1 MAKPLIP
8 SCDQWR
14 VKTLSDLHMTGC
26 LPIHTWKGAPTPVN
40 TMACQGQRE
49 VRGTRSLLWLN
60 ALLLEMTQFSPNSM
74 IYWMCDLR
82 SSFSFLSL
90 LFLFYEMG
98 IIVSIPPEILPSS
111 WHFFRRL
118 SYILG
123 FPGSSVVKNP
133 PANAEAVGN
142 ASSIPGSRGSPGVGN
157 GYQLQYSCQI
167 IPWAEEPG
175 GLQSIGLQ
183 SQTRLST

>member
-1 MAKPLIP
+1 MI
-8 SCDQWR
+8 
-14 VKTLSDLHMTGC
+14 
-26 LPIHTWKGAPTPVN
+26 
-40 TMACQGQRE
+40 GQ
-49 VRGTRSLLWLN
+49 VDGKATDTLLWPVEGQDPLWSTHDRLFDNTHLKESTYPSEHDGMPGTEGGQGGEKSFVAETAN

-74 IYWMCDLR
+74 IYWAYDLH

-98 IIVSIPPEILPSS
+98 IIVSIPPEIIPSS

-118 SYILG
+118 SYTLG
-123 FPGSSVVKNP
+123 FPGGSVIKNP

-142 ASSIPGSRGSPGVGN
+142 SIPGLRRSPGVGN
-157 GYQLQYSCQI
+157 GYQLQDSCQI

-175 GLQSIGLQ
+175 GL
-183 SQTRLST
+183 

>member
-1 MAKPLIP
+1 MPG
-8 SCDQWR
+8 
-14 VKTLSDLHMTGC
+14 TEG
-26 LPIHTWKGAPTPVN
+26 G
-40 TMACQGQRE
+40 QGGE
-49 VRGTRSLLWLN
+49 KSFVAETAN

-74 IYWMCDLR
+74 IYWAYDLH

-98 IIVSIPPEILPSS
+98 IIVSIPPEIIPSS

-118 SYILG
+118 SYTLG
-123 FPGSSVVKNP
+123 FPGGSVIKNP

-142 ASSIPGSRGSPGVGN
+142 SIPGLRRSPGVGN
-157 GYQLQYSCQI
+157 GYQLQDSCQI

-175 GLQSIGLQ
+175 GL
-183 SQTRLST
+183 